1 MKMDKS
7 RGIIKWLWGSLLAF
21 ILTCLAWL
29 GTRVMLFD
37 QFVIPTESMLPTLMP
52 GDRVLVDKTIMGA
65 RIYSDFNFK
74 PEGGEL
80 KCWRMRGT
88 RTIQLN
94 DIVVF
99 NFPEHEKHLSFV
111 INEVYCKRCVALPG
125 DSLSIIDGH
134 YVNNNFDGVLGNK
147 KKQDDLANIPDSTLD
162 FLLHTTPYDERI
174 PWTIHQ
180 FGPLYIPRSGDIIK
194 ITPHEACLYRM
205 LLEWETGKKID
216 FSWEEN
222 KVWANG
228 KELKFHQF
236 LHNYYFMA
244 GDNASDSNDSRY
256 WGLVPEEYIVGVV
269 KYISYS
275 VDSQT
280 GKHRKGRTLK
290 RV

>member
-7 RGIIKWLWGSLLAF
+7 RGIIKWLWGILLAF

-37 QFVIPTESMLPTLMP
+37 QFVIPTESMQPTLMP

-80 KCWRMRGT
+80 KCWRTRGT

-99 NFPEHEKHLSFV
+99 NFPEHEKHFSFV

>member
-1 MKMDKS
+1 
-7 RGIIKWLWGSLLAF
+7 
-21 ILTCLAWL
+21 
-29 GTRVMLFD
+29 MLFD

-80 KCWRMRGT
+80 ECWRTRGT

-99 NFPEHEKHLSFV
+99 NFPEHEKRLSFV

-125 DSLSIIDGH
+125 DSLSIVDGH

>member
-7 RGIIKWLWGSLLAF
+7 RGIIKWLWGILLAF

-74 PEGGEL
+74 PERGEL
-80 KCWRMRGT
+80 KCWRTRGT

-269 KYISYS
+269 KHISYS

>member
-37 QFVIPTESMLPTLMP
+37 QFVIPTESMQPTLMP

>member
-37 QFVIPTESMLPTLMP
+37 QFVIPTESMQPTLMP

-80 KCWRMRGT
+80 KCWRTRGT

>member
-7 RGIIKWLWGSLLAF
+7 RGIIKWLWGILLAF

-37 QFVIPTESMLPTLMP
+37 QFVIPTESMQPTLMP

-80 KCWRMRGT
+80 KCWRTRGN

-99 NFPEHEKHLSFV
+99 NFPEHEKHFSFV

>member
-7 RGIIKWLWGSLLAF
+7 RGIIKWLWGILLAF

-80 KCWRMRGT
+80 ECWRTRGT
-88 RTIQLN
+88 RTVQLN

-99 NFPEHEKHLSFV
+99 NFPEHEKRLSFV

-125 DSLSIIDGH
+125 DSLSIVDGH

>member
-37 QFVIPTESMLPTLMP
+37 QFVIPTESMQPTLMP

-80 KCWRMRGT
+80 KCWRTRGT

-99 NFPEHEKHLSFV
+99 NFPEHEKHFSFV

-125 DSLSIIDGH
+125 DSLSIVDGH

>member
-7 RGIIKWLWGSLLAF
+7 RGIIKWLWGILLAF

-37 QFVIPTESMLPTLMP
+37 QFVIPTESMQPTLMP

-80 KCWRMRGT
+80 KCWRTRGT

-99 NFPEHEKHLSFV
+99 NFPEHEKHFSFV

-125 DSLSIIDGH
+125 DSLSIVDGH

>member
-7 RGIIKWLWGSLLAF
+7 RGIIKWLWGILLAF

-37 QFVIPTESMLPTLMP
+37 QFVIPTESMQPTLMP